1 MATIRTTL
9 EAYLPI
15 HSEKLDM
22 SQKKKQR
29 QPHAALD
36 LPSRRL
42 KALKIE
48 HLLDLSARPQPLKL
62 LEVGTGSGG
71 IAHYFGTHP
80 TLRCEVHAVDVTDQ
94 RLLRN
99 GYVFH
104 HVEGISL
111 PFHDGHFDVVIT
123 NHVIEHVGG
132 LDDQRN
138 HLREVHRVMNSKG
151 VGYLAVPNRWM
162 LVEPHYRLA
171 FLSWL
176 PLAWRT
182 PYLRAMKRGMDYD
195 CNPVSLPELE
205 GLLADAQFLYE
216 NISVRALRET
226 LHIEGSKGPLATVAA
241 RLPDAMLNQLSPIN
255 PTLIYKLTRL

>member
-1 MATIRTTL
+1 
-9 EAYLPI
+9 
-15 HSEKLDM
+15 M
-22 SQKKKQR
+22 SQETPQR
-29 QPHAALD
+29 QPHAVLD

-48 HLLDLSARPQPLKL
+48 HLLDLSARRQPLKL

-71 IAHYFGTHP
+71 IAHYFATHP
-80 TLRCEVHAVDVTDQ
+80 TLQCEVVAVDVVDQ
-94 RLLRN
+94 RLLRK

-104 HVEGISL
+104 QVEGTSL

-123 NHVIEHVGG
+123 NHVIEHVGE

-176 PLAWRT
+176 PGPLRS
-182 PYLRAMKRGMDYD
+182 PYLRLMHRGERYD
-195 CNPVSLPELE
+195 CRPLPLATLE
-205 GLLADAQFLYE
+205 NLLDEAGFEYRNLCTQ
-216 NISVRALRET
+216 ALRET
-226 LHIEGSKGPLATVAA
+226 LLIEGKQGLTASLVAK
-241 RLPDAMLNQLSPIN
+241 LPDYVLDRLASII
-255 PTLIYKLTRL
+255 PTLIYQIEGKARIQP